1 VEEVSDL
8 RVVYNETI
16 KGELNA
22 RLIYECRCDE
32 RVKTKDERSTRLS
45 CTLLLH
51 YTPFSICAFLKKK

>member
-1 VEEVSDL
+1 MEEVSDL

-16 KGELNA
+16 KGELNE

-45 CTLLLH
+45 CTLLRE
-51 YTPFSICAFLKKK
+51 